1 MKIAVIGGGIVGATT
16 SFYLAQ
22 AGDEVTLFD
31 YKIGQATSAAAGII
45 SPWLSQRRNQDWYQL
60 ARAGAK
66 FYPALMKDL
75 AVPSESS
82 IYQQVGTI
90 LFKNNEKL
98 LNKLYE
104 IALKRREEAPE
115 IGDISILTPAELQAK
130 IPILTPEMNG
140 LFVSGGARVDGRQL
154 INQLVTSFR
163 ALGGQYCETQ
173 VSDLRPLQS
182 GWLVKAN
189 DLTEEYDKVVLGTG
203 AWLPNLIHPL
213 GYNVDVRGQKGQLV
227 EVRIDSNTSNW
238 PVVMPQGESD
248 IIPFSNG
255 QILIGA
261 THENE
266 QFYDLT
272 VDDQVVSDMVN
283 SIKELAPD
291 LIKAEQVEV
300 RVGTRAYTSDFL
312 PFFGEVADLPGLFV
326 ASGLG
331 SSGLTT
337 GPVIGHTLAS
347 WLHGNETELKAS
359 RYSPANYIRKT

>member
-22 AGDEVTLFD
+22 AGDDVTLFD
-31 YKIGQATSAAAGII
+31 NKVGQATSAAAGII

-66 FYPALMKDL
+66 FYPSLMNDL
-75 AVPSESS
+75 EVPSESN

-90 LFKNNEKL
+90 LFKNNETL
-98 LNKLYE
+98 LSKLYE

-115 IGDISILTPAELQAK
+115 IGRISILTPAEIQEK

-154 INQLVTSFR
+154 IKQLIDSFQK
-163 ALGGQYCETQ
+163 LGGHYHETL

-182 GWLVKAN
+182 GWLVKTN
-189 DLTEEYDKVVLGTG
+189 GLTEEFDKIVLGTG

-213 GYNVDVRGQKGQLV
+213 GYTVDVRGQKGQLV
-227 EVRIDSNTSNW
+227 EVSIDADTTNW
-238 PVVMPQGESD
+238 PVIMPQGESD

-272 VDDQVVSDMVN
+272 VDKQVVADMVA
-283 SIKELAPD
+283 SIKDLAPN
-291 LIKAEQVEV
+291 LIKSEHVEV

-312 PFFGEVADLPGLFV
+312 PFFGEIADLPGLFV

-337 GPVIGHTLAS
+337 GPVIGHTIAA
-347 WLHGNETELKAS
+347 WLHGEETELKAS
-359 RYSPANYIRKT
+359 TYSPANYIRKT